1 MARIPK
7 PWFWK
12 ARKAWYVTID
22 GTRHPLGDDKEQAY
36 ARFHQMM
43 ANPTR
48 RKVRG
53 DSVVSLCDLFLSWT
67 KQNRS
72 EKTYH
77 WYRQFLQAF
86 VNSIPANLTV
96 DALKPYHVQR
106 WLDATPGQTDNTKRG
121 KLGAVKR
128 AVTWARKQ
136 GYTDH
141 DPLAGLER
149 PAAGRRETVITPAE
163 FERMLEHCPDEAFRM
178 LLTVAWET
186 GARPQELTAV
196 EARHVDLNNSRWVFP
211 RDEAKGKKRPRIV
224 YLSEAAEAITRTL
237 IERHPEGPLFR
248 NTNGQP
254 WSKDAINCRF
264 VRLKPKLKRKHCLYH
279 FRHSFAT
286 RMLQSGMDPLTV
298 AELLGHS
305 DPSMLARV
313 YQHLSHDPQHMLQ
326 QLRRST
332 G

>member
-106 WLDATPGQTDNTKRG
+106 WLDATPGQKDNTKRG

-178 LLTVAWET
+178 LLTVAWANTPAQNVVPRAWLEMLRALRKDSRT
-186 GARPQELTAV
+186 DTAR
-196 EARHVDLNNSRWVFP
+196 DF
-211 RDEAKGKKRPRIV
+211 
-224 YLSEAAEAITRTL
+224 
-237 IERHPEGPLFR
+237 
-248 NTNGQP
+248 
-254 WSKDAINCRF
+254 
-264 VRLKPKLKRKHCLYH
+264 
-279 FRHSFAT
+279 FRHLAGLGGFLMRKRDGEPGWIT
-286 RMLQSGMDPLTV
+286 IWRGTDK
-298 AELLGHS
+298 LLLAIRGHAA
-305 DPSMLARV
+305 MRK
-313 YQHLSHDPQHMLQ
+313 
-326 QLRRST
+326 RC